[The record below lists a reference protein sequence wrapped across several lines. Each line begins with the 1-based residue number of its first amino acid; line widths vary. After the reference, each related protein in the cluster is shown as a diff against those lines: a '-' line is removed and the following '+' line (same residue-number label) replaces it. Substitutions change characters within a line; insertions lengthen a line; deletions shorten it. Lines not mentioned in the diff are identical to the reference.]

1 MKEVDRGVLSTGAP
15 NSLLVTCKHKK
26 KNYWRRWEKNV
37 CVWIEHPN
45 TRKIFFGM
53 QFEYSDLPLLSYNGF
68 NFIQVIG
75 LIGSKWLK
83 KSPYNDQW
91 RNLLLLYVYNFIS
104 RI

>member
-15 NSLLVTCKHKK
+15 NTRNLQTHKK
-26 KNYWRRWEKNV
+26 KLLEKV
-37 CVWIEHPN
+37 GKKCLCVDNLN
-45 TRKIFFGM
+45 TRNIFFGI

-68 NFIQVIG
+68 NFLQVSG

-83 KSPYNDQW
+83 KSRYNDHW
-91 RNLLLLYVYNFIS
+91 RTLLLLYVYNFIS